1 MKVIFNVLY
10 IKINSLILFISTKKI
25 FFSSFSSTPSAENEL
40 YLFNIN
46 LIKASLFSLSI
57 EDFKNTSIILY
68 AIGLYFGI
76 ETSVSKNE
84 GKFLLEK
91 YLYIESFFIIS

>member
-1 MKVIFNVLY
+1 MKSTILLFNLFCVADFSFKVSFIKVHFNVLF

-46 LIKASLFSLSI
+46 LI
-57 EDFKNTSIILY
+57 
-68 AIGLYFGI
+68 
-76 ETSVSKNE
+76 
-84 GKFLLEK
+84 
-91 YLYIESFFIIS
+91 